1 MASNEIFG
9 FRDDTYSVWHRWKS
23 LMRYLSFKAENTRK
37 SEAARVAMIDVD
49 TIVWM
54 ECDENG
60 YAPLLLIETKR
71 YVGGE
76 YGKSCRAIQNLGR
89 LSNLPTFVVL
99 YKVSESINPASDPNK
114 PTHDIDS
121 FVVRRVA
128 PTVGDWEEMRP
139 QEYAEFLLRERDA
152 SAISVAARLGTK
164 TRSATG
170 SPFIIHVDSREQKP
184 YDFGC
189 MANVAS
195 IPFTVER
202 TTLPTGDYVTGP
214 LDVPPSSI
222 VIERKSL
229 QDLYGTLSQHRLR
242 FEAEFQ
248 RMADSGFGYR
258 ALVIESPWDLIAN
271 PNLALVHKTNMNP
284 KSVTQT
290 LLHWSQK
297 YGVHVFPMP
306 NRMYAEKLTFRMLEW
321 WAKDHC
327 VQNVSTTR
335 TPEERKLAC

>member
-1 MASNEIFG
+1 MTA
-9 FRDDTYSVWHRWKS
+9 
-23 LMRYLSFKAENTRK
+23 TR
-37 SEAARVAMIDVD
+37 
-49 TIVWM
+49 TQ
-54 ECDENG
+54 
-60 YAPLLLIETKR
+60 L
-71 YVGGE
+71 
-76 YGKSCRAIQNLGR
+76 
-89 LSNLPTFVVL
+89 
-99 YKVSESINPASDPNK
+99 
-114 PTHDIDS
+114 
-121 FVVRRVA
+121 
-128 PTVGDWEEMRP
+128 
-139 QEYAEFLLRERDA
+139 
-152 SAISVAARLGTK
+152 
-164 TRSATG
+164 
-170 SPFIIHVDSREQKP
+170 PFIIRVDSREQRG
-184 YDFGC
+184 YTFDC
-189 MANVAS
+189 MRDVAT

-202 TTLPTGDYVTGP
+202 MKLDTGDYHCGP
-214 LDVPPSSI
+214 LDAPSASI

-271 PNLALVHKTNMNP
+271 PNLALVRKTNMNP

-297 YGVHVFPMP
+297 YGVHVFPLP

-327 VQNVSTTR
+327 VQNVPTTQATR